1 MKKLSLSVIGMYL
14 MMAHAFSQGPA
25 SDSTGY
31 MPKKL
36 KLDEVN
42 LVTSYYNQTANKSA
56 VMGGDPGPK
65 GIADVTDF
73 ASGLDITF
81 IGWDKKQRKNTLSAG
96 LGIDYHTAA
105 SQAYV
110 DSNGTAQNYGTRIY
124 PTLNWSR
131 ENDRKGTSFGLGAY
145 YSAEHN
151 YYHSFGLNASVSKKN
166 KTNGEFSLKL
176 VGFFDQIKMI
186 YPSELKMGNNT
197 KAAST
202 STYDSV
208 STRTSASG
216 KTTTIYFNNGK
227 PVGKSSES
235 GTPSKPRNTLT
246 ASLSFTQIINQRM
259 QGSVEL
265 DMVYQTGY
273 LGLPFHR
280 VFFDPSSLESPSQSA
295 DTVESL
301 PSQRFKLPIGFRL
314 NYFLGDN
321 IILRSYYR
329 FYADSW
335 GIVSNTFNLEVP
347 VKITP
352 FFSISPFYRFYM
364 QSAAFYFA
372 PYQVHTAGEQYY
384 TSNYDLSDF
393 KSNLFGAG
401 IRLAPPR
408 GIFTNGLRILELRYS
423 HYTQSIGLNAN
434 MISLN
439 LVFK

>member
-14 MMAHAFSQGPA
+14 MMAHAFSQAPA
-25 SDSTGY
+25 IDSAGY
-31 MPKKL
+31 KPQKL

-42 LVTSYYNQTANKSA
+42 LITSYYDQTANKSA
-56 VMGGDPGPK
+56 VMGGEPGTR

-73 ASGLDITF
+73 ASGLDLTF

-110 DSNGTAQNYGTRIY
+110 DSNGTSKNNGTRIY
-124 PTLNWSR
+124 PTLNWTR
-131 ENDRKGTSFGLGAY
+131 ENDLKGTSFGLGAY

-151 YYHSFGLNASVSKKN
+151 YYHSIGLNASVSKKN
-166 KTNGEFSLKL
+166 KSNGEFSLK
-176 VGFFDQIKMI
+176 VFGFFDQINMI
-186 YPSELKMGNNT
+186 YPSEFYPVDSLKNSNIG
-197 KAAST
+197 
-202 STYDSV
+202 DSIV
-208 STRTSASG
+208 YITSASG
-216 KTTTIYFNNGK
+216 RTQALVYNNGK
-227 PVGKSSES
+227 LVGNSKSNKTEVP
-235 GTPSKPRNTLT
+235 TKPRNTYT

-259 QGSVEL
+259 QGSVEMDL
-265 DMVYQTGY
+265 VYQTGY

-280 VFFDPSSLESPSQSA
+280 VFYNTGK
-295 DTVESL
+295 DTIESL
-301 PSQRFKLPIGFRL
+301 PSQRFKLPIGIRL

-335 GIVSNTFNLEVP
+335 GLISNTFNLEVP

-352 FFSISPFYRFYM
+352 FVSISPFYRFYM
-364 QSAAFYFA
+364 QSAAKYFA
-372 PYQVHTAGEQYY
+372 PYKAHTEQEQYF
-384 TSNYDLSDF
+384 TSNYALAAFS
-393 KSNLFGAG
+393 SNLFGAG

-408 GIFTNGLRILELRYS
+408 GILTNGLRILELRYS
-423 HYTQSIGLNAN
+423 HYTQTTDLNAN
-434 MISLN
+434 IISLN

>member
-14 MMAHAFSQGPA
+14 MMAHAFSQGPFP
-25 SDSTGY
+25 DSTGY
-31 MPKKL
+31 VPKKL

-42 LVTSYYNQTANKSA
+42 LVTSYYDQTANKSA

-65 GIADVTDF
+65 GIANVTDF
-73 ASGLDITF
+73 ASGLDATF
-81 IGWDKKQRKNTLSAG
+81 IGWDKKKRKNTLTFG

-110 DSNGTAQNYGTRIY
+110 DSNGTSKNDGTRIY
-124 PTLNWSR
+124 PTLSWSR
-131 ENDRKGTSFGLGAY
+131 ENEQKGTAFTLGAY

-151 YYHSFGLNASVSKKN
+151 YYHSIGLNASVSKKN
-166 KTNGEFSLKL
+166 KTNGEFSLKM
-176 VGFFDQIKMI
+176 VGFFDQINMI
-186 YPSELKMGNNT
+186 YPAEF
-197 KAAST
+197 
-202 STYDSV
+202 YPVDSV
-208 STRTSASG
+208 KNASAKDSIVYVTSASG
-216 KTTTIYFNNGK
+216 RTQALIYNNGQL
-227 PVGKSSES
+227 VGKTKNQKSE
-235 GTPSKPRNTLT
+235 TPTKPRNTYT

-259 QGSVEL
+259 QGSVEMDL
-265 DMVYQTGY
+265 VYQTGY

-280 VFFDPSSLESPSQSA
+280 VFLNTGENTLK
-295 DTVESL
+295 DTIENL

-321 IILRSYYR
+321 VILRSYYR

-364 QSAAFYFA
+364 QSAAYYFA
-372 PYQVHTAGEQYY
+372 PYGEGSIDQKYY
-384 TSNYDLSDF
+384 TSNYDLSAF
-393 KSNLFGAG
+393 NSNMFGAG
-401 IRLAPPR
+401 LRLAPPK
-408 GIFTNGLRILELRYS
+408 GVFMNSLRVLELRYA
-423 HYTQSIGLNAN
+423 HYTQSIDLNAN
-434 MISLN
+434 IISLN